1 MSQIIIIFFIKEKSC
16 HNIMILFMLQAPPT
30 HYCALY
36 YEKSNLINQ

>member
-1 MSQIIIIFFIKEKSC
+1 
-16 HNIMILFMLQAPPT
+16 MILFMLQAPPT